1 MRIKKFGSS
10 VKMEFCSIGV
20 MATCSCADSDY
31 SNALMGVTTSTKF
44 SLVSVGTSVVLKLT
58 PTNTVSLVCG
68 NQDGFSLC

>member
-1 MRIKKFGSS
+1 
-10 VKMEFCSIGV
+10 
-20 MATCSCADSDY
+20 MATCSCVDSNY